1 MARKKGLGKPSTKL
15 TKRRRQNS
23 DSESSSEEY
32 DPTREEG
39 LKADAGTSRGDKGP
53 SKRTH
58 DEVVDDKREK
68 WLAAFK
74 TKKVKCER
82 RVTANELGEK
92 YGVPEIRQEGLRQWF
107 DPVPGYNL
115 KCVKEF
121 YMNAEVVK
129 EGEGKEAKP
138 VRLTA
143 KMANKVVK
151 VTPDRIAKQ
160 LKYKRPDP
168 STVNYP
174 GKVEIDEKGL
184 KETLFKDPQTGMN
197 PIIPSRF
204 NDEIRIINK
213 AIHANLYPKGKETKP
228 SDKSAEL
235 LGIFMDP
242 EVKVDWAHFIFL
254 QMVEYLDTQAGPT
267 LMWFPCLI
275 TKLCHDQ
282 GVKGPGY
289 TKLEP
294 REGGVIDTTTLKRSK
309 AQSKGKVVKV
319 PKAAPSSTP
328 GASSSTVPPPL
339 PKPKSKL
346 LVPPPDSA
354 KPTVWYKKL
363 FKLVASGCKK
373 IDKIERKQKAD
384 RHYRDWEQKVLENLS
399 GQHYEVPPE
408 LVVEDSDED
417 EEKEDDSDEE
427 E

>member
-1 MARKKGLGKPSTKL
+1 MVRTKGKGKPSTKL
-15 TKRRRQNS
+15 TKRCRQNS
-23 DSESSSEEY
+23 DSEEY
-32 DPTREEG
+32 DPTREER
-39 LKADAGTSRGDKGP
+39 LMIDAGPSRGDKGP

-58 DEVVDDKREK
+58 DEVVEGKREK

-74 TKKVKCER
+74 SKKVKCER
-82 RVTANELGEK
+82 QVNAYELGEK
-92 YGVPEIRQEGLRQWF
+92 YRVPEIRQEGLHQWF

-129 EGEGKEAKP
+129 EGEGEDAKP
-138 VRLTA
+138 VKLTA

-174 GKVEIDEKGL
+174 GGVEIVEEL
-184 KETLFKDPQTGMN
+184 LRETLFKDPQKGMN

-204 NDEIRIINK
+204 SDGIRILNK

-228 SDKSAEL
+228 SEKSAEL

-254 QMVEYLDTQAGPT
+254 QMVDYLDTQAGPT
-267 LMWFPCLI
+267 LLWFPCLI
-275 TKLCHDQ
+275 TKLCHAQ
-282 GVKGPGY
+282 RVKGSGY
-289 TKLEP
+289 SKLESC
-294 REGGVIDTTTLKRSK
+294 EGGILDTITLKRSK
-309 AQSKGKVVKV
+309 AQSKEKGAKA

-339 PKPKSKL
+339 PKAKSKL
-346 LVPPPDSA
+346 LVPLPEGS
-354 KPTVWYKKL
+354 KSTVWYKKI
-363 FKLVASGCKK
+363 FKLMASVFKK
-373 IDKIERKQKAD
+373 LDKIERKQKLD
-384 RHYRDWEQKVLENLS
+384 RHY
-399 GQHYEVPPE
+399 
-408 LVVEDSDED
+408 
-417 EEKEDDSDEE
+417 KE
-427 E
+427 